1 MNSLLANLLTNETAV
16 ETLREGLPLAFEN
29 ADVEASRV
37 RLDKRT
43 GLAHSA
49 TGQEVGVLR
58 ERVILGY
65 LISQLGEAN
74 VQLPAPGTSMVDA
87 SVGGEPL
94 EIKTVTRRG
103 LVTAKWTS
111 DNRSVDQ
118 VLEEFSF
125 TSDMLLVRIWWDSFR
140 DSVFYIPFEVL
151 EEATTAVPDF
161 LQSQRGT
168 NNRGVKI
175 KDAFMKQVERHD
187 STVRVPIHWRRGAQA
202 IQPPIVRY
210 IRYWTERRF

>member
-1 MNSLLANLLTNETAV
+1 
-16 ETLREGLPLAFEN
+16 LPLAFEK
-29 ADVEASRV
+29 ADIEASRV
-37 RLDKRT
+37 RLNKRT

-49 TGQEVGVLR
+49 PGQEVGVLR
-58 ERVILGY
+58 ERVIFGF

-74 VQLPAPGTSMVDA
+74 VQLPSPGASMVDA
-87 SVGGEPL
+87 SLGGEPL
-94 EIKTVTRRG
+94 EIKTVTGRG

-118 VLEEFSF
+118 VFEEFSF
-125 TSDMLLVRIWWDSFR
+125 TSDMLLVRIWWDSYQ

-151 EEATTAVPDF
+151 DEATTAVADF

-187 STVRVPIHWRRGAQA
+187 GTVRVPIHWRGGDQDIQA
-202 IQPPIVRY
+202 PIVRY